1 MKDLTPPAASA
12 IHASPGPA
20 LPDYERFVSCDIFQL
35 QNIVDPFSTF
45 QPFSAFFEFIS
56 AFLFKAPPWTKC
68 L

>member
-1 MKDLTPPAASA
+1 MKDLTPPAAA

-45 QPFSAFFEFIS
+45 QNF
-56 AFLFKAPPWTKC
+56 
-68 L
+68 